1 MDLLEN
7 APFNLGKNKLYEGV
21 AGNLV
26 AHACK
31 ISFQYGFDGYVF
43 FTAKTRLIAHY
54 QKTLNATTFGRQ
66 LMIINTLS
74 ANILVDKYFKNG

>member
-7 APFNLGKNKLYEGV
+7 APFNLGSNKLYEGV

-26 AHACK
+26 AYVCK
-31 ISFQYGFDGYVF
+31 TSFENGFESYVS

-54 QKTLNATTFGRQ
+54 QKTLNAIVLGGQ
-66 LMIINTLS
+66 LMIINTLA
-74 ANILVDKYFKNG
+74 ANILIDKYFKIA